1 MLAVSGSEVMVMLV
15 VLRRGIAVAVGVAAP
30 KRMSDAVGY
39 GIDEE
44 GGCSAL
50 PVAFADPGT
59 RRRDFVRWVE
69 SIAEVATVMTTER
82 PEVGSPATLFGSAR
96 ERR

>member
-1 MLAVSGSEVMVMLV
+1 MFDPE
-15 VLRRGIAVAVGVAAP
+15 
-30 KRMSDAVGY
+30 GY
-39 GIDEE
+39 RIDEE

-50 PVAFADPGT
+50 PRAFADLGT

-69 SIAEVATVMTTER
+69 SIAEVAFVLTTER
-82 PEVGSPATLFGSAR
+82 PEAGSFTTLFGSTR